1 MPPDLPSRSDLY
13 QVGRSHLLLRAK
25 KIDPS
30 QVDVEG
36 SDANLFVG
44 IGSVL
49 ADAVLKQLLYATG
62 RLLIDGAFDDDLDR
76 LAWDRYGLTR
86 KGAANALGAAR
97 FSRATNALGAGSIP
111 IGTKVGTGTNVEYVT
126 TTTASFGAATL
137 DNVFA
142 NVRAVQAGHPSQV
155 GANAIS
161 KFSQPGLLWDRTLLV
176 NNDLPT
182 AGGEDAED
190 DDAFKSRIR
199 DFWRTAR
206 RGILAAIEFGA
217 TTVPG
222 VASAQAF
229 EVVTSSGL
237 PARVV
242 ELYIA
247 DSSGVASAQLA
258 AVVATALLDYRAA
271 GIAVLIS
278 TSIPQIVSIQLSLA
292 FAAGVDTVTLAQN
305 IQAAVVVF
313 VNSLPVNG
321 PLYVADLLTVL
332 KRFAPD
338 GLVVD
343 QGTVVSPAGDLIPAV
358 GATLRTDFPYISTSP
373 R

>member
-1 MPPDLPSRSDLY
+1 MPDLPSRSDLY
-13 QVGRSHLLLRAK
+13 QLGRGYLVQRAK

-49 ADAVLKQLLYATG
+49 ADAVLKQLLYSTG
-62 RLLIDGAFDDDLDR
+62 RLLIDGAQDDDLDR
-76 LAWDRYGLTR
+76 LAWDRYSLTR
-86 KGAANALGAAR
+86 KGASNALGAVR
-97 FSRATNALGAGSIP
+97 LSRLNSALGAGSVP

-126 TTTASFGAATL
+126 TTAGNFGASTL
-137 DNVFA
+137 NNVFV
-142 NVRAVQAGHPSQV
+142 NVRAVQAGHASQV
-155 GANAIS
+155 GANAIT
-161 KFSQPGLLWDRTLLV
+161 KFSQPGLLWDKTLQV

-190 DDAFKSRIR
+190 DDTFKARIR
-199 DFWRTAR
+199 DFWKTAR

-217 TTVPG
+217 TSVPG
-222 VASAQAF
+222 VVSAQAF
-229 EVVTSSGL
+229 EVVTTNGM

-247 DSSGVASAQLA
+247 DGSGIASAQLA
-258 AVVATALLDYRAA
+258 AVVSTALLDYRAA
-271 GIAVLIS
+271 GITVVIN
-278 TSIPQIVSIQLSLA
+278 TSLPTLVSIQLSLT
-292 FAAGVDTVTLAQN
+292 FQAGVDTVTLGQN
-305 IQAAVVVF
+305 VQAAVVAF

-321 PLYVADLLTVL
+321 PMYVADLLTVL

-343 QGTVVSPAGDLIPAV
+343 QNTIVAPVGDLLPAV
-358 GATLRTDFPYISTSP
+358 GMTLRTDFPYVTVNL